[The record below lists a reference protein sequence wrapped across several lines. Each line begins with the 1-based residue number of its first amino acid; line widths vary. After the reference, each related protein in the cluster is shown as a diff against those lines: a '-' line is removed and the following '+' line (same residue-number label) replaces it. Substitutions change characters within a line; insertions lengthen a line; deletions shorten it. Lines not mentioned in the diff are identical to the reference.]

1 MSVFPPVFGPKAV
14 WRDLKNFLVNQDR
27 EKVIGLTLA
36 LLVTGIVL
44 ILFFVD
50 SKVNT
55 EGAPTVIYTESWNEN
70 RTAEEIIA
78 DQLRDQAEGER
89 RAAERQQTYR
99 DLANAVGMDDVN

>member
-36 LLVTGIVL
+36 LLVTSIVV

-55 EGAPTVIYTESWNEN
+55 AAPPTLIYAESWNAN
-70 RTAEEIIA
+70 RTDEEIIA
-78 DQLRDQAEGER
+78 DQQ
-89 RAAERQQTYR
+89 R
-99 DLANAVGMDDVN
+99 DLAEEQARAEARRQEYQDIANAVGMDELN